1 MTNEYDDIIDF
12 VVTKVDEKW
21 WESLKK
27 VLTLIW
33 VDDSINELLNG
44 DKIFEN
50 WTE

>member
-12 VVTKVDEKW
+12 VVTKVDEKC